1 MRILIAD
8 DNERVRRGV
17 VAILS
22 AEPGWE
28 ICGEAADG
36 EQAITMA
43 QSLRPDLILVDV
55 SMPGLNGLEVARRL
69 RQDLPQCRIL
79 IMSQHDPVQL
89 LPRAIEAGANACVD
103 KSSLYQD
110 LAPAIA
116 SVLSNVDVPPK
127 LAGSAAPAKTGT

>member
-17 VAILS
+17 IAILS

-36 EQAITMA
+36 EQAIAMA
-43 QSLRPDLILVDV
+43 QSLLPDVVLVDV
-55 SMPGLNGLEVARRL
+55 SMPGLNGLEVARRI
-69 RQDLPQCRIL
+69 REELPQCRIL
-79 IMSQHDPVQL
+79 MMSQHDPVQL
-89 LPRAIEAGANACVD
+89 LPRAIESGANACVD

-116 SVLSNVDVPPK
+116 RVLSNIETPPR